1 MTSDEVVERL
11 ARLAQ
16 DASGDKLTALE
27 NAGLPRLE
35 HELARRR
42 GRAHRAQVTRVL
54 GWGLLA
60 AALCAAATVLF
71 LRERVL
77 TFEVAHGKVGEGGY
91 IVSESTVASVRF
103 SDQSELG
110 LEPGTRLRVSQL
122 EVRGARMM
130 LEGGLLHVHIR
141 PRPAA
146 SWAIDAG
153 PYVVHVTGTE
163 FDLAWRADEQ
173 TLDLRLTRGSVTV
186 EGPLANGG
194 IRMQAGQHLVSKAS
208 DGSLSIVDER
218 SAGAPQTDTP
228 STTTA
233 APGAETRL
241 SSAIPAMPKVPSS
254 VGSAG
259 AEIAPAISGLRSVG
273 SGWSARV
280 AHGDFAGVLE
290 GAERKGIDRTLAEAS
305 LPDLAAVA
313 DAARYERRQDVARR
327 ALLALRTRFT
337 GSVQARDA
345 AFFLGGLAESQDDGK
360 SALEGYETYLRE
372 TPNGPYASQALG
384 RRFMLVQRLQGPAA
398 ARPFAAEYVDR
409 FRDGPYAPNARKL
422 LQTQ

>member
-1 MTSDEVVERL
+1 MSPDEIIERL
-11 ARLAQ
+11 ATLAR
-16 DASGDKLTALE
+16 DGSGDELTAHE

-35 HELARRR
+35 RALAERQNRSRRPRR
-42 GRAHRAQVTRVL
+42 GVVL

-60 AALCAAATVLF
+60 AALSVAAAVFF
-71 LRERVL
+71 LRERAL
-77 TFEVAHGKVGEGGY
+77 TFEVANGKVGEGGY
-91 IVSESTVASVRF
+91 IVSESTDASVRF
-103 SDQSELG
+103 SDHSELG

-122 EVRGARMM
+122 EVHGARMM

-163 FDLAWRADEQ
+163 FDLAWKVEVQ

-194 IRMQAGQHLVSKAS
+194 IHMQAGQHLVAKAS

-218 SAGAPQTDTP
+218 SAGAPEFDAPAMTP
-228 STTTA
+228 ASR
-233 APGAETRL
+233 GAETTL
-241 SSAIPAMPKVPSS
+241 SGPSITSGPTASATLAPSAPVPHSS
-254 VGSAG
+254 VGAS
-259 AEIAPAISGLRSVG
+259 
-273 SGWSARV
+273 WSARV
-280 AHGDFAGVLE
+280 AHGDFAGVIE
-290 GAERKGIDRTLAEAS
+290 GAERRGIDKTLAEVP

-313 DAARYERRQDVARR
+313 DAARYERRQDIARR
-327 ALLALRTRFT
+327 ALVALRTRFS

-345 AFFLGGLAESQDDGK
+345 AFFLGGLAENQNDIA
-360 SALEGYETYLRE
+360 SALDGYETYLRE

-384 RRFMLVQRLQGPAA
+384 RKFTIVQRLQGAEA
-398 ARPFAAEYVDR
+398 ARPFASQYVDR
-409 FRDGPYAPNARKL
+409 FPDGPYAPNARKL
-422 LQTQ
+422 LPTQ

>member
-1 MTSDEVVERL
+1 MVERL
-11 ARLAQ
+11 AQLAR
-16 DASGDKLTALE
+16 DASGNELTAHE
-27 NAGLPRLE
+27 SAGLSRLE
-35 HELARRR
+35 RTLAQRRR
-42 GRAHRAQVTRVL
+42 RSPRSRRAIVL

-60 AALCAAATVLF
+60 ATFCVAATVFF

-77 TFEVAHGKVGEGGY
+77 TFEVAHGKLGEGGY
-91 IVSESTVASVRF
+91 IVSESSDASVRF
-103 SDQSELG
+103 SDHSELD

-163 FDLAWRADEQ
+163 FDLSWKVEDQ

-194 IRMQAGQHLVSKAS
+194 IRMQAGQHLVAKAS

-218 SAGAPQTDTP
+218 SPDAPQPIVPSLTP
-228 STTTA
+228 A
-233 APGAETRL
+233 APGPETTLSAATPAALRGASSTPPVAERAATL
-241 SSAIPAMPKVPSS
+241 AS
-254 VGSAG
+254 
-259 AEIAPAISGLRSVG
+259 RSVAAAT
-273 SGWSARV
+273 GWSARV
-280 AHGDFAGVLE
+280 AHGDFAGVIE
-290 GAERKGIDRTLAEAS
+290 GVERQGVDKTLVEAS

-313 DAARYERRQDVARR
+313 DAARYERRQDIARR
-327 ALLALRTRFT
+327 ALVALRTRFA

-345 AFFLGGLAESQDDGK
+345 AFFLGGLAENQDESA

-372 TPNGPYASQALG
+372 ALNGPYASQALG
-384 RRFMLVQRLQGPAA
+384 RRFMLVQRLEGAEA
-398 ARPFAAEYVDR
+398 ARPFATQYLSR
-409 FRDGPYAPNARKL
+409 FPDGPYAPNARKL
-422 LQTQ
+422 LQAQ